1 MANIGLG
8 GLRPGQSFDSL
19 SQTING
25 ADAGTKIWGYCTM
38 ENNSSTNKVGRI
50 TVSTNFNGGNLN
62 VAVGSTFE
70 TTDGVSGT
78 VRRGSSFSCYVS
90 YLERSNYIVI
100 TVPQEIREEF
110 TVEIAFSA
118 LTGREATFEVEQGLV
133 YNGSLQYGIINL
145 SNCSVAS
152 GAITGTDPGTYNCTL
167 QANNSVKYSDCYYF
181 NDGGVAQSQKS
192 AVWTISKALPDW
204 SISPLTTNI
213 KIGETGRVI
222 ISGTFPGIKSTEQSS
237 PDGGQ
242 VSFLGLNGNQLSF
255 KGTKAG
261 TVAVIVYSK
270 ENKYYES
277 DNRVF
282 RVVVSKN
289 KENQNWYYSNQTI
302 AVGMSMYIYRE
313 GDKISSATP
322 ELTIGDS
329 NIVSATINNS
339 DGRLTITGKAKGTST
354 LTVKIPA
361 DENYNEHSNVITITV
376 IESKKKNYVKI
387 WNGSSW
393 VNAIPYIYFDGSWH
407 QSIAYVNDNGQ
418 WKETTG

>member
-1 MANIGLG
+1 MANIDLG
-8 GLRPGQSFDSL
+8 AVRPGQSFDSL
-19 SQTING
+19 SQKING

-62 VAVGSTFE
+62 VAVGSSYGATN
-70 TTDGVSGT
+70 GASGT
-78 VRRGSSFSCYVS
+78 VGKGDSFSCYVS

-167 QANNSVKYSDCYYF
+167 EANNSVKYSDCYYF
-181 NDGGVAQSQKS
+181 NDGGVAQSLKS
-192 AVWTISKALPDW
+192 AVWTISNA
-204 SISPLTTNI
+204 SP
-213 KIGETGRVI
+213 
-222 ISGTFPGIKSTEQSS
+222 
-237 PDGGQ
+237 
-242 VSFLGLNGNQLSF
+242 
-255 KGTKAG
+255 
-261 TVAVIVYSK
+261 
-270 ENKYYES
+270 
-277 DNRVF
+277 
-282 RVVVSKN
+282 
-289 KENQNWYYSNQTI
+289 
-302 AVGMSMYIYRE
+302 
-313 GDKISSATP
+313 
-322 ELTIGDS
+322 
-329 NIVSATINNS
+329 
-339 DGRLTITGKAKGTST
+339 
-354 LTVKIPA
+354 
-361 DENYNEHSNVITITV
+361 
-376 IESKKKNYVKI
+376 KKNYIKI
-387 WNGSSW
+387 WNGSGW